1 VSKLR
6 ENTITKYFKET
17 KAELQKVIWPSRK
30 EATNLTLIVLAVI
43 ATMSIAM
50 GVIDYVF
57 AKIFSLIIG

>member
-1 VSKLR
+1 MSKLR